1 MEFLSKTTV
10 LKSGGTCTI
19 RRPEASDAE
28 RLLRYQKESSGETPY
43 LVAGPEDIG
52 WTVEEQAA
60 RIVRWNDSPS
70 RLRLIAEVDGGLA
83 GAAVLYPAGAQER
96 LRHRCCV
103 DITLYQRFCG
113 KGIGTLLLRELL
125 SAAKAAGYEQAELEV
140 VSTNAPAVA
149 LYRKLG
155 FETVGTLPQ
164 AMKYKDGTYASF
176 LLMVRRLA

>member
-83 GAAVLYPAGAQER
+83 GAAVLYPVGTLDR

-103 DITLYQRFCG
+103 DITLYKRFCG
-113 KGIGTLLLRELL
+113 
-125 SAAKAAGYEQAELEV
+125 
-140 VSTNAPAVA
+140 
-149 LYRKLG
+149 
-155 FETVGTLPQ
+155 
-164 AMKYKDGTYASF
+164 
-176 LLMVRRLA
+176 

>member
-103 DITLYQRFCG
+103 DI
-113 KGIGTLLLRELL
+113 KIGRASCRER
-125 SAAKAAGYEQAELEV
+125 
-140 VSTNAPAVA
+140 VS
-149 LYRKLG
+149 
-155 FETVGTLPQ
+155 
-164 AMKYKDGTYASF
+164 S
-176 LLMVRRLA
+176 